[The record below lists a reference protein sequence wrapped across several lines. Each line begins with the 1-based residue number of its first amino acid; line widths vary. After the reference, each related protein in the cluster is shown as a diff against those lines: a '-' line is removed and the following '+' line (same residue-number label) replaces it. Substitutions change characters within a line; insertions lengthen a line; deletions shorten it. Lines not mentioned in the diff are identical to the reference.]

1 MESFLCLITEDG
13 RFKKITI
20 NKEMLNTNRIFSVIK
35 QKKENKII
43 NSFISNQNEILIAI
57 TSIGRIF
64 KFYLSN
70 SYITPSSKQSQGS
83 NLIKLLPQEKIVYGC
98 NCKKDDVITI
108 ASKKGKFFRLKTSE
122 ISNSHIYTMGYLN
135 EKLKLKNDICI
146 KLLTNNQ
153 YCIFETNKEKIAKL
167 SLKNIDIKSNKYIY
181 DIDFIKLQEDEY
193 IQNLNCLYYL

>member
-1 MESFLCLITEDG
+1 
-13 RFKKITI
+13 
-20 NKEMLNTNRIFSVIK
+20 
-35 QKKENKII
+35 
-43 NSFISNQNEILIAI
+43 
-57 TSIGRIF
+57 
-64 KFYLSN
+64 
-70 SYITPSSKQSQGS
+70 
-83 NLIKLLPQEKIVYGC
+83 
-98 NCKKDDVITI
+98 
-108 ASKKGKFFRLKTSE
+108 
-122 ISNSHIYTMGYLN
+122 MGYLN